1 MEAAPKCHFEK
12 ATNYRQ
18 AVERMMLL
26 TYDLVVL
33 DNIGIRGFDLLELA
47 VARNFPAVMLTDY
60 ALRWKM
66 CSKINISPD
75 GSASLRI
82 FEDSSMDAED
92 ASKIHFGK
100 NVKER
105 SGRILENYV
114 LRIYRRKKNDPR
126 ILVGVLK
133 KFFC

>member
-1 MEAAPKCHFEK
+1 
-12 ATNYRQ
+12 
-18 AVERMMLL
+18 MLL